1 MVHMLLS
8 AARRCF
14 TPQPLGDASA
24 FCCAFSLSACDPGNA
39 ASHGFYSLPGR
50 TTHGVATV
58 FFFFLQ
64 GQTPRLGH
72 RGSAT
77 AMPQPRTGPG
87 SRAQVPR
94 AQEKVRSF
102 SITPCGTYSRDSALS
117 AVRLLI
123 DPDSRGHFSGAIL
136 PQRYRLLLH
145 DATCMVKCCRSLLIV
160 ARL

>member
-1 MVHMLLS
+1 MLLEGAS
-8 AARRCF
+8 
-14 TPQPLGDASA
+14 PLSHWATLL
-24 FCCAFSLSACDPGNA
+24 LS
-39 ASHGFYSLPGR
+39 
-50 TTHGVATV
+50 VAPFRYRLATLEMLLLTV
-58 FFFFLQ
+58 SIPYLVEQHTAWPPFFFFFWQ